1 MDLYGYETGFDMFS
15 IMFFIV
21 FALIVGTIIINAIKG
36 ISEWSNNNKQPILD
50 INCKVV
56 SKRISV
62 SHTNSHTDSS
72 GVHHGSSSHT
82 SYYVTFEFESKD
94 RTEFCVNGKEYGM
107 IAEGDYGKLKFQ
119 GTRFIEFS
127 KKVPQSEVLFIYYSL
142 SSSSTLIL
150 NSLSCSSSA
159 TAGAFV
165 IGQTALWFLGN
176 AITSFMLLVPASII
190 INLSIPNAIPA

>member
-94 RTEFCVNGKEYGM
+94 RTEFRVNGKEYGM

-119 GTRFIEFS
+119 GT
-127 KKVPQSEVLFIYYSL
+127 
-142 SSSSTLIL
+142 
-150 NSLSCSSSA
+150 
-159 TAGAFV
+159 
-165 IGQTALWFLGN
+165 
-176 AITSFMLLVPASII
+176 
-190 INLSIPNAIPA
+190 

>member
-15 IMFFIV
+15 IMFFII
-21 FALIVGTIIINAIKG
+21 FALITVTIMINIIKSIT
-36 ISEWSNNNKQPILD
+36 EWSNNNKQPILD

-62 SHTNSHTDSS
+62 SHTNSHTDASD
-72 GVHHGSSSHT
+72 VHHSGTSHT

-119 GTRFIEFS
+119 GSRFLEFNR
-127 KKVPQSEVLFIYYSL
+127 I
-142 SSSSTLIL
+142 
-150 NSLSCSSSA
+150 
-159 TAGAFV
+159 
-165 IGQTALWFLGN
+165 
-176 AITSFMLLVPASII
+176 
-190 INLSIPNAIPA
+190 

>member
-50 INCKVV
+50 ITCKVV
-56 SKRISV
+56 SKRIRV
-62 SHTNSHTDSS
+62 SHTDSS

-94 RTEFCVNGKEYGM
+94 RTEFCVNGREYGM
-107 IAEGDYGKLKFQ
+107 IAEGTMVNLSFKELDFLNL
-119 GTRFIEFS
+119 IEFS

-165 IGQTALWFLGN
+165 IGQTAL
-176 AITSFMLLVPASII
+176 
-190 INLSIPNAIPA
+190 

>member
-56 SKRISV
+56 SKKISV

-119 GTRFIEFS
+119 GTRFLEFNR
-127 KKVPQSEVLFIYYSL
+127 I
-142 SSSSTLIL
+142 
-150 NSLSCSSSA
+150 
-159 TAGAFV
+159 
-165 IGQTALWFLGN
+165 
-176 AITSFMLLVPASII
+176 
-190 INLSIPNAIPA
+190 

>member
-62 SHTNSHTDSS
+62 SHTSS

-119 GTRFIEFS
+119 GTRFLEFNR
-127 KKVPQSEVLFIYYSL
+127 I
-142 SSSSTLIL
+142 
-150 NSLSCSSSA
+150 
-159 TAGAFV
+159 
-165 IGQTALWFLGN
+165 
-176 AITSFMLLVPASII
+176 
-190 INLSIPNAIPA
+190 

>member
-1 MDLYGYETGFDMFS
+1 MDLYWYETGFDMFS

-36 ISEWSNNNKQPILD
+36 MSEWSNNNKQPILD

-62 SHTNSHTDSS
+62 SHTNSHTDTSA
-72 GVHHGSSSHT
+72 SSHT

-94 RTEFCVNGKEYGM
+94 RTEFRVNGKEYGM

-119 GTRFIEFS
+119 GTRFLEFNR
-127 KKVPQSEVLFIYYSL
+127 I
-142 SSSSTLIL
+142 
-150 NSLSCSSSA
+150 
-159 TAGAFV
+159 
-165 IGQTALWFLGN
+165 
-176 AITSFMLLVPASII
+176 
-190 INLSIPNAIPA
+190 

>member
-82 SYYVTFEFESKD
+82 SYYVTIEFESKD
-94 RTEFCVNGKEYGM
+94 RTEFRVNGIVYGM
-107 IAEGDYGKLKFQ
+107 IMVNLSFKELDFLNL
-119 GTRFIEFS
+119 IEFS

>member
-62 SHTNSHTDSS
+62 SHTNSHTDTSASS
-72 GVHHGSSSHT
+72 NT

-119 GTRFIEFS
+119 GTRFLEFNR
-127 KKVPQSEVLFIYYSL
+127 I
-142 SSSSTLIL
+142 
-150 NSLSCSSSA
+150 
-159 TAGAFV
+159 
-165 IGQTALWFLGN
+165 
-176 AITSFMLLVPASII
+176 
-190 INLSIPNAIPA
+190 

>member
-1 MDLYGYETGFDMFS
+1 MFS

-62 SHTNSHTDSS
+62 SHTDSS

-119 GTRFIEFS
+119 GTRFLEFNR
-127 KKVPQSEVLFIYYSL
+127 I
-142 SSSSTLIL
+142 
-150 NSLSCSSSA
+150 
-159 TAGAFV
+159 
-165 IGQTALWFLGN
+165 
-176 AITSFMLLVPASII
+176 
-190 INLSIPNAIPA
+190 

>member
-50 INCKVV
+50 INYKVV

-62 SHTNSHTDSS
+62 SYTNSHTDTSA
-72 GVHHGSSSHT
+72 SSHT

-94 RTEFCVNGKEYGM
+94 RTEFRVNGKEYGM

-119 GTRFIEFS
+119 GTRFLEFNR
-127 KKVPQSEVLFIYYSL
+127 I
-142 SSSSTLIL
+142 
-150 NSLSCSSSA
+150 
-159 TAGAFV
+159 
-165 IGQTALWFLGN
+165 
-176 AITSFMLLVPASII
+176 
-190 INLSIPNAIPA
+190 

>member
-56 SKRISV
+56 SKELVFHILTHILQILV
-62 SHTNSHTDSS
+62 
-72 GVHHGSSSHT
+72 VFIMVVL
-82 SYYVTFEFESKD
+82 VTLHIMLLLNLKVK
-94 RTEFCVNGKEYGM
+94 RTKFSVNGKEYGM

-119 GTRFIEFS
+119 GTRFLEFNR
-127 KKVPQSEVLFIYYSL
+127 I
-142 SSSSTLIL
+142 
-150 NSLSCSSSA
+150 
-159 TAGAFV
+159 
-165 IGQTALWFLGN
+165 
-176 AITSFMLLVPASII
+176 
-190 INLSIPNAIPA
+190 

>member
-1 MDLYGYETGFDMFS
+1 MIIYILT
-15 IMFFIV
+15 FIV

-36 ISEWSNNNKQPILD
+36 MSEWSNNNKQPILD

-62 SHTNSHTDSS
+62 SHTNSHTDTSA
-72 GVHHGSSSHT
+72 SSHT

-119 GTRFIEFS
+119 GTRFLEFNR
-127 KKVPQSEVLFIYYSL
+127 I
-142 SSSSTLIL
+142 
-150 NSLSCSSSA
+150 
-159 TAGAFV
+159 
-165 IGQTALWFLGN
+165 
-176 AITSFMLLVPASII
+176 
-190 INLSIPNAIPA
+190 

>member
-62 SHTNSHTDSS
+62 SHTNSHTDTSASS
-72 GVHHGSSSHT
+72 NT

-94 RTEFCVNGKEYGM
+94 RTEFRVN
-107 IAEGDYGKLKFQ
+107 
-119 GTRFIEFS
+119 
-127 KKVPQSEVLFIYYSL
+127 
-142 SSSSTLIL
+142 
-150 NSLSCSSSA
+150 
-159 TAGAFV
+159 
-165 IGQTALWFLGN
+165 
-176 AITSFMLLVPASII
+176 
-190 INLSIPNAIPA
+190 

>member
-1 MDLYGYETGFDMFS
+1 MEDSYGFIWYDTGFDMFS
-15 IMFFIV
+15 IMFFII
-21 FALIVGTIIINAIKG
+21 FALITVTIMINIIKSIT
-36 ISEWSNNNKQPILD
+36 EWSNNNKQPILD

-94 RTEFCVNGKEYGM
+94 RTEFRVNGKEYGM

-119 GTRFIEFS
+119 GTRFLDFKRNI
-127 KKVPQSEVLFIYYSL
+127 
-142 SSSSTLIL
+142 
-150 NSLSCSSSA
+150 
-159 TAGAFV
+159 
-165 IGQTALWFLGN
+165 
-176 AITSFMLLVPASII
+176 
-190 INLSIPNAIPA
+190 

>member
-72 GVHHGSSSHT
+72 ASSHT

-94 RTEFCVNGKEYGM
+94 RTEFRVNGKEYGM

-119 GTRFIEFS
+119 GTRFLDFKRI
-127 KKVPQSEVLFIYYSL
+127 
-142 SSSSTLIL
+142 
-150 NSLSCSSSA
+150 
-159 TAGAFV
+159 
-165 IGQTALWFLGN
+165 
-176 AITSFMLLVPASII
+176 
-190 INLSIPNAIPA
+190 

>member
-1 MDLYGYETGFDMFS
+1 MDLYWYDTGFDMFS
-15 IMFFIV
+15 IMFFII
-21 FALIVGTIIINAIKG
+21 FALITVTIMINIIKSIT
-36 ISEWSNNNKQPILD
+36 EWSNNNKQPILD

-94 RTEFCVNGKEYGM
+94 RTEFRVNGKEYGM

-119 GTRFIEFS
+119 GTRFLDFKRNI
-127 KKVPQSEVLFIYYSL
+127 
-142 SSSSTLIL
+142 
-150 NSLSCSSSA
+150 
-159 TAGAFV
+159 
-165 IGQTALWFLGN
+165 
-176 AITSFMLLVPASII
+176 
-190 INLSIPNAIPA
+190 

>member
-1 MDLYGYETGFDMFS
+1 MQALEGVLPSASLKS
-15 IMFFIV
+15 IDK
-21 FALIVGTIIINAIKG
+21 LIKCAIINAIKG

-94 RTEFCVNGKEYGM
+94 RTEFRVNGKEYGM

-119 GTRFIEFS
+119 GTRFLEFNR
-127 KKVPQSEVLFIYYSL
+127 I
-142 SSSSTLIL
+142 
-150 NSLSCSSSA
+150 
-159 TAGAFV
+159 
-165 IGQTALWFLGN
+165 
-176 AITSFMLLVPASII
+176 
-190 INLSIPNAIPA
+190 